1 MSAVNTFSASL
12 LNYLKARPEWVLIGI
27 TVLWGGTF
35 LLVQRAMAGGGAFFF
50 VGLRFGAAALIVGLV
65 SMRVLRGVTRHE
77 LWAGACIGTAMMLG
91 YALQTVALQT
101 VSSSKVAFITA
112 FYVPIVPLLQWLV
125 LRQSIVG
132 YRIGVVMAFV
142 GLLLVV
148 GPENAGLSLAGGEL
162 LAVIGAGAIAAEVVL
177 ISRFARSVHVGRV
190 TVIQLAVASALCFC
204 IMPVVGER
212 AVVPSGFFLAGA
224 LALGA
229 ASALI
234 QSAMNWAQKTV
245 SPTRATVIYAGEPV
259 WAGLIGRLA
268 GERLPLLALLGA
280 GLIVVGI
287 LIGKP
292 AAETPTAKKRSV
304 SQTGH

>member
-1 MSAVNTFSASL
+1 MSAAHTSSASL

-35 LLVQRAMAGGGAFFF
+35 LLVQRAMGSGGAFFF

-91 YALQTVALQT
+91 YALQ
-101 VSSSKVAFITA
+101 
-112 FYVPIVPLLQWLV
+112 IVPLLQWLV

-132 YRIGVVMAFV
+132 YRIGVALAFV

-148 GPENAGLSLAGGEL
+148 GPENAGLSLNGGEL
-162 LAVIGAGAIAAEVVL
+162 LAVIGAVAIAVEVVL
-177 ISRFARSVHVGRV
+177 ISRFARRVHVGRV
-190 TVIQLAVASALCFC
+190 TVIQLAVASVLCFC

-212 AVVPSGFFLAGA
+212 AVIPSGFFLAGA

-280 GLIVVGI
+280 ALIVVGI

-292 AAETPTAKKRSV
+292 AAETPIAKKRKA

>member
-1 MSAVNTFSASL
+1 MSVGPSSSAAL
-12 LNYLKARPEWVLIGI
+12 ATYLKARPEWALIAI

-35 LLVQRAMAGGGAFFF
+35 LLVQQAMAGGGPFFF

-132 YRIGVVMAFV
+132 YRIGVAMAFV

-148 GPENAGLSLAGGEL
+148 GPENAGLSLNGGEL
-162 LAVIGAGAIAAEVVL
+162 AAVIGALAIAVEVVL

-190 TVIQLAVASALCFC
+190 TVIQLAVATALCFC
-204 IMPVVGER
+204 IKPVVGER
-212 AVVPSGFFLAGA
+212 AIVPSGFFLAGA

-234 QSAMNWAQKTV
+234 QSVMNWAQKTV

-268 GERLPLLALLGA
+268 GERLPWLALVGA
-280 GLIVVGI
+280 VLIVVGI

-292 AAETPTAKKRSV
+292 AAEIPPAKKRKA
-304 SQTGH
+304 SQAGH

>member
-1 MSAVNTFSASL
+1 MSAANTSSASL
-12 LNYLKARPEWVLIGI
+12 LDYLKARPEWVLIGI

-35 LLVQRAMAGGGAFFF
+35 LLVQRAMGSGGAFFF

-77 LWAGACIGTAMMLG
+77 LWAGACIGAAMMLG

-132 YRIGVVMAFV
+132 YRIGVALAFV

-148 GPENAGLSLAGGEL
+148 GPENAGLSLNGGEL
-162 LAVIGAGAIAAEVVL
+162 LAVIGAVAIAVEVVL

-190 TVIQLAVASALCFC
+190 TVIQLAVASVLCFC

-212 AVVPSGFFLAGA
+212 AVIPSGFFLAGA

-280 GLIVVGI
+280 ALIVVGI

-292 AAETPTAKKRSV
+292 ASETPPAKKRKA

>member
-1 MSAVNTFSASL
+1 MSAANTASASL

-35 LLVQRAMAGGGAFFF
+35 LLVQRAMGSGGAFFF

-77 LWAGACIGTAMMLG
+77 LWAGACIGMAMMLG

-132 YRIGVVMAFV
+132 YRIGVALAFV

-148 GPENAGLSLAGGEL
+148 GPENAGLSLNGGEL
-162 LAVIGAGAIAAEVVL
+162 LAVIGAVAIAVEVVL

-204 IMPVVGER
+204 IMPMVEER
-212 AVVPSGFFLAGA
+212 AVIPSGFFLAGA

-280 GLIVVGI
+280 ALIVVGI

-292 AAETPTAKKRSV
+292 AAESPPAKKRKT
-304 SQTGH
+304 SQSGH